1 MNETK
6 NLNIHEYIEDNNIL
20 EDLDEYCQMNEKFI
34 DDYFN
39 NNSLI
44 QMKMNPQLNLSN
56 FSSYKN
62 QLYDNSDKL
71 ERLTYIPNEKLKSE

>member
-1 MNETK
+1 MNAK
-6 NLNIHEYIEDNNIL
+6 NLNINEYIEESNIL

-62 QLYDNSDKL
+62 QLYDNNDKL

>member
-1 MNETK
+1 MNSK
-6 NLNIHEYIEDNNIL
+6 NLNINEYIEESNIL

-62 QLYDNSDKL
+62 QLYENNDKL

>member
-1 MNETK
+1 MNAK
-6 NLNIHEYIEDNNIL
+6 NLNIHEYIEESNIL

-62 QLYDNSDKL
+62 QLYDNNDKL